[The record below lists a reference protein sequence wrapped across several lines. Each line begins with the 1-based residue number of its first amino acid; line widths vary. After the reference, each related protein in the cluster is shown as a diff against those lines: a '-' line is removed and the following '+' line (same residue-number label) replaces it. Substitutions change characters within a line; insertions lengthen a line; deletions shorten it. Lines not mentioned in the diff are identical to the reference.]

1 MKTKLRMKSMLRN
14 SLLTLLLL
22 FLGLTASAEVKIPS
36 PDHVM
41 DVAGVLSKSSEKK
54 IVSYLRDFNSK
65 TKATM
70 YVLIIDS
77 LEGESIDGFALRAI
91 DTWDTKAPGGKNS
104 DDGLLLTI
112 AIKDRKLR
120 LDVGQGL
127 EGVITDSRAGDIRR
141 GATKYLRSGNYEKA
155 IHHFIDG
162 SAHYINGSSITGK
175 AYKSGK
181 KTSWPIIIFIIIF
194 ILVSFLGKGG
204 RGGGF
209 YVSTGRSRGG
219 FGGGFS
225 GGGSFGSSGGG
236 FSGGGSSGSW

>member
-1 MKTKLRMKSMLRN
+1 MLRN
-14 SLLTLLLL
+14 SLLTLFILL
-22 FLGLTASAEVKIPS
+22 FGFTANAEVKIPS

-54 IVSYLRDFNSK
+54 IVSYLRDLNSK

-112 AIKDRKLR
+112 AIKDRKVR

-141 GATKYLRSGNYEKA
+141 GATNYLKAGNYEKA

-162 SAHYINGSSITGK
+162 SAYYINGSSITGK
-175 AYKSGK
+175 TYNSRSKSGK
-181 KTSWPIIIFIIIF
+181 KASWPIILFIIIF
-194 ILVSFLGKGG
+194 VLISFLGKGG

>member
-1 MKTKLRMKSMLRN
+1 MLRN

-22 FLGLTASAEVKIPS
+22 FLGFTASAEVKIPS

-91 DTWDTKAPGGKNS
+91 DTWDTKAPGDKNR

-112 AIKDRKLR
+112 AIKDRKVR

-141 GATKYLRSGNYEKA
+141 GATNYLKAGNYEKA
-155 IHHFIDG
+155 VIYFIDG
-162 SAHYINGSSITGK
+162 SAHYINGATITGNTYNPRK
-175 AYKSGK
+175 NSSSRSGK
-181 KTSWPIIIFIIIF
+181 KSSWPIIIFIIIF
-194 ILVSFLGKGG
+194 ILISISRGG
-204 RGGGF
+204 RGGGY